1 MRNGEVVVDTGV
13 GYEEG
18 GGGEGGEAQPEV
30 RGGLVKNGGLAFGGK
45 LGSDRVD
52 HRSVV
57 RLDLFLSK
65 GRKSPSFRHEY
76 SCRLFRGRGLEALWL
91 CFRLSGLL

>member
-1 MRNGEVVVDTGV
+1 MRNGEVIVDTGV

-18 GGGEGGEAQPEV
+18 GRGEGGEAQPEV
-30 RGGLVKNGGLAFGGK
+30 RGGLIEDGGLGSGGK

-57 RLDLFLSK
+57 RLDLFLPEW
-65 GRKSPSFRHEY
+65 RKSSSFRHKY
-76 SCRLFRGRGLEALWL
+76 SCRLFMGRGLEDLWL
-91 CFRLSGLL
+91 